1 MSSTKLTIDFRMHNA
16 SGIGTY
22 IKNIVPFLINKF
34 EITLLGNSTE
44 INQYNC
50 ANKVKIVECNS
61 KIYSIKEQFELF
73 KKIPRCDVFWSP
85 HYNIPLLPIKAK
97 KRLVTIHDVFHLAFY
112 DDLSFKQK
120 LYAKAVINQAVSR
133 SDKILTVSKF
143 SVDEIKKYTNTKQNI
158 EIVYN
163 AIDFDKF
170 EVIDD
175 KSKLDL
181 IEDKYKLPSEFLLF
195 VGNVK
200 PHKNIKKLLF
210 ALKDIDTNL
219 VIVGKK
225 DGFITGDDNISSLIK
240 ECNLD
245 NRVFFTGY
253 VDDED
258 IPVIYNLAKL
268 FIFPSLY
275 EGFGIPP
282 LEAQACGCPVVC
294 SNVASLPEVGGADSV
309 VYCNPYS
316 VEDIK
321 EKIEIVL
328 NNKDLQNELRQKGF
342 ENIKRFSWEESAK
355 KIIEV
360 IERLK

>member
-1 MSSTKLTIDFRMHNA
+1 MQKLTIDFRMHNA

-170 EVIDD
+170 KVIDD

-294 SNVASLPEVGGADSV
+294 SNVASLPEVGGANSV